1 MSSNFFI
8 ISSNFFIKQI
18 VVTAAMIMDIFVYK
32 SEPILP
38 FYLECNNNYT
48 IGKKCLDGDMDSVF
62 FV

>member
-1 MSSNFFI
+1 MSSNFFL
-8 ISSNFFIKQI
+8 KQI
-18 VVTAAMIMDIFVYK
+18 VMGITIIMDIFVYK

-38 FYLECNNNYT
+38 FYNTRLECDNKYA